1 MNINIMT
8 LKEILKHRDDIKIE
22 WIVKAIFTKTIA
34 NRRRSFQINTYL

>member
-8 LKEILKHRDDIKIE
+8 LKEILKHRGDIKIE
-22 WIVKAIFTKTIA
+22 WIVIAIFTQIIV